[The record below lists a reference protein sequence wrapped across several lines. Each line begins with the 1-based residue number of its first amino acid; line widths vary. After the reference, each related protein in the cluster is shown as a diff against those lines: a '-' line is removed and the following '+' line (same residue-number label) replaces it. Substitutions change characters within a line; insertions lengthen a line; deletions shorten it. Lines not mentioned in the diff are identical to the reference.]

1 MADDAP
7 ERESMEFDI
16 VIVGAG
22 PAGLSAAIRLKQR
35 AAEAGNE
42 ISVVVV
48 EKGSEVGA
56 HILSG
61 AVLDPSGLDALIP
74 DWRDKGAPATIEV
87 ASESFKL
94 LGPSGSVSLPVFA
107 MPPMV
112 KNHGNYIVSMGN
124 ICRWLAEQAENL
136 GVDIY
141 PGMAHLSRY
150 GGVKTVIPRRRLGE
164 RRRRRR
170 SRDRQGWSANGS
182 LRARHG
188 ALRKIRPRWRGRARL
203 ARQTADRKIQP

>member
-7 ERESMEFDI
+7 QRESMEFDI

-22 PAGLSAAIRLKQR
+22 PAGLSAAMRLKER
-35 AAEAGNE
+35 AAEAGSDL
-42 ISVVVV
+42 SVVVV

-74 DWRDKGAPATIEV
+74 DWRGKGAPATVEV
-87 ASESFKL
+87 TSESFKL
-94 LGPSGSVSLPVFA
+94 LGPSGSIPLPVFA

-124 ICRWLAEQAENL
+124 LCRWLAEQAESL

-141 PGMAHLSRY
+141 PGMAASKLLYRDDGSVR
-150 GGVKTVIPRRRLGE
+150 GVVVGE
-164 RRRRRR
+164 VGVGKDGQRTDHYEPGMELCGKYVLIAEGAR
-170 SRDRQGWSANGS
+170 GS
-182 LRARHG
+182 
-188 ALRKIRPRWRGRARL
+188 
-203 ARQTADRKIQP
+203 